1 MIRTSLLLI
10 SSTAFIL
17 SGCATP
23 TRGKMEPIPKGP
35 DYARQLLPGDSAL
48 RRVTDP
54 ARMPP
59 IGEAFH
65 NRDAFLLDAIDES
78 LIWFAAPSSRQFY
91 PFENFT
97 HEQAAA
103 SLRAFQ
109 HLLETSYN
117 EVEFTSEFRRLFDI
131 YESVGY
137 DGRGNVLFTGY
148 YAGEFL
154 ASPERTARFRFPLYK
169 RPDDLVTDPVTGRPL
184 GRLLARDRTIPYFT
198 RRQIEE
204 SNRLKGSELYWLES
218 PLDVYIIHINGSAKL
233 RMHDSS
239 LRYVGYAGKTDRPY
253 SSLAEAIIEA
263 EIMSR
268 NEMNLAAIKR
278 LYHRHPQQ
286 IRELFYKNEN
296 YVFFT
301 EYEGGGWPAG
311 SLGVKVTQESS
322 LATDK
327 KIYPRGGLVLV
338 DTESVTFASGKRK
351 FTRFMLDQDTGGAIQ
366 APGRADIYMGEGNSA
381 EILAGGQYAE
391 GRLFYF
397 FLKPKEVARFGRSQS
412 GRTSAVVPDGK

>member
-1 MIRTSLLLI
+1 MIRSSLLLI
-10 SSTAFIL
+10 CSTTFIL
-17 SGCATP
+17 AGCAASTP
-23 TRGKMEPIPKGP
+23 VAREPIPKAP

-65 NRDAFLLDAIDES
+65 NQDAFLLDAIDES

-97 HEQAAA
+97 HTQAIA

-109 HLLETSYN
+109 HLLKTSYN
-117 EVEFTSEFRRLFDI
+117 EVEFTSQFRRLFDI

-137 DGRGNVLFTGY
+137 DGRGSVLFTGY
-148 YAGEFL
+148 YAGEFF
-154 ASPERTARFRFPLYK
+154 ASPRRTPRFQYPLYQ
-169 RPDDLVTDPVTGRPL
+169 RPADLSTDPVTGRPL
-184 GRLLARDRTIPYFT
+184 GRILSGERTIPYYT
-198 RRQIEE
+198 RREIEE
-204 SNRLKGSELYWLES
+204 SNLLKGRELYWLES
-218 PLDVYIIHINGSAKL
+218 PLDVYIVHINGSAKL
-233 RMHDSS
+233 RLLDGS

-253 SSLAEAIIEA
+253 SSLGQAIINEG
-263 EIMSR
+263 ILPRDQMS
-268 NEMNLAAIKR
+268 LAAIKR
-278 LYHRHPQQ
+278 LYHRHPRQ

-296 YVFFT
+296 YVFFI

-338 DTESVTFASGKRK
+338 DTVTATFASGRRK
-351 FTRFMLDQDTGGAIQ
+351 FTRFMLDQDTGGAIK

-397 FLKPKEVARFGRSQS
+397 FLKPQEVARFSKGIPG
-412 GRTSAVVPDGK
+412 GRTANVPDGK

>member
-1 MIRTSLLLI
+1 MIRTSLLI
-10 SSTAFIL
+10 FFTTTFIL

-23 TRGKMEPIPKGP
+23 TRGYMEPLPKAP

-65 NRDAFLLDAIDES
+65 NQDAFLLDAIDES
-78 LIWFAAPSSRQFY
+78 LIWFAAPSSRRFY

-97 HEQAAA
+97 HEQTEA

-109 HLLETSYN
+109 HLLKTSDN

-137 DGRGNVLFTGY
+137 DGRGSVLFTGY
-148 YAGEFL
+148 YAGEFF
-154 ASPERTARFRFPLYK
+154 ASPERTPRFQYPLYK
-169 RPDDLVTDPVTGRPL
+169 RPDDLSTDPVTGRPL
-184 GRLLARDRTIPYFT
+184 GRVLTGERIIPYFT
-198 RRQIEE
+198 RRELEE
-204 SNRLKGSELYWLES
+204 SNRLKGTELYWLEN
-218 PLDVYIIHINGSAKL
+218 PLAVYIVHINGSAKL
-233 RMHDSS
+233 RMLDGS

-253 SSLAEAIIEA
+253 SSLGQAIINEGILPRD
-263 EIMSR
+263 EMS
-268 NEMNLAAIKR
+268 LAAIKR
-278 LYHRHPQQ
+278 LYHRNPQQ

-301 EYEGGGWPAG
+301 EYEGDSWPSG

-338 DTESVTFASGKRK
+338 DTESVTFASGRRK

-397 FLKPKEVARFGRSQS
+397 FLKPQEVARFARDGS
-412 GRTSAVVPDGK
+412 GRATAVVPDGK